1 MIIDYFSASSFTI
14 YQFICINNK
23 NLNFLKDEKKKSKK
37 PVLKHKKS
45 S

>member
-1 MIIDYFSASSFTI
+1 MINDDIGPFSFTI

-23 NLNFLKDEKKKSKK
+23 NLNFLKDFKKSKK
-37 PVLKHKKS
+37 LVLKQKKS